1 MADRVNQLIKLK
13 PFMITSLCKTLT
25 LIAVLDNFPSPQSP
39 ANIGVDAPT
48 AHYDASAEFMGIG
61 VIFKTT
67 PFYLTCSLFTILDPT
82 KTCLATLQLDNDLLS
97 RVEKR
102 KGRVR

>member
-13 PFMITSLCKTLT
+13 PFMIKSLCKTLT
-25 LIAVLDNFPSPQSP
+25 LIAVLDNFPPHNP

-67 PFYLTCSLFTILDPT
+67 PFYLTCSLFIILPIVLHFFPQGVSRDH
-82 KTCLATLQLDNDLLS
+82 CEHCRFWDLH
-97 RVEKR
+97 
-102 KGRVR
+102 